1 MSFLDDVKAEE
12 ACPSMNATSVWLDGQ
27 DDATRD
33 AFYRWLRE
41 GRSRAALFRAARKN
55 GLDNLSSISSF
66 REHCREILEGLNAES
81 NH

>member
-1 MSFLDDVKAEE
+1 MSFLDDLKAEE

-27 DDATRD
+27 DDETRET
-33 AFYRWLRE
+33 FYRWLRE
-41 GRSRAALFRAARKN
+41 GRSRAALFRAARRN

-66 REHCREILEGLNAES
+66 REHCREILEGLNAEA